1 MVIIASSTGNKGAI
15 FLICYNIVMSNGF
28 TGAYSALEQN
38 ALGLRLT
45 PISIRELL
53 FIHETPCSVF
63 GIIDGLYEQVLATG
77 SEISNNTIKNLLKE
91 GQHYLFVFRSERQ
104 KLIEHQQ
111 NNLRN
116 VTRSLS
122 VGDPVEKAV
131 KQMNLLT
138 INMGYLYADPTNDEL
153 LDLQFQSAK
162 NLAVFLI
169 DKCELHEQV
178 FQEYMKQKH
187 HFILAQ
193 PLLSSLFLLGILK
206 TAALYNNTEVIN
218 LFLTSY
224 FKDIGMSSIPTE
236 KYDQEE
242 LSDEE
247 KILLTRHAT
256 HSVEVL
262 QGRTPLGPSY
272 LKIIESHHS
281 FSLLTQNL
289 ELNLESDNQ
298 VLAGFETMLVTVMD
312 VISAMISGR
321 PFRKAS
327 SLYESLDLIKLL
339 IADQYPQEF
348 KLIVNYFKSFFFNG
362 RKGEIF

>member
-1 MVIIASSTGNKGAI
+1 
-15 FLICYNIVMSNGF
+15 MSNQFDGPY
-28 TGAYSALEQN
+28 ASLEQN
-38 ALGLRLT
+38 ALSLKLV

-53 FIHETPCSVF
+53 FIKSLPCTVY
-63 GIIDGLYEQVLATG
+63 GIEDGLFSLLLETG
-77 SEISNNTIKNLLKE
+77 SSVGNNTVRDLLKD
-91 GQHYLFVFRSERQ
+91 GQHNLFVYRTERQ

-111 NNLRN
+111 MNLRN

-122 VGDPVEKAV
+122 VGNPVEKAV

-138 INMGYLYADPTNDEL
+138 INLGYLYSDPTNDEL
-153 LDLQFQSAK
+153 LELQFQSAK
-162 NLAVFLI
+162 NLANFLI
-169 DKCELHEQV
+169 DKCEIHEQI
-178 FQEYMKQKH
+178 FQEYLKQKH
-187 HFILAQ
+187 HFILGQ
-193 PLLSSLFLLGILK
+193 PLLSSIFLMGILK
-206 TAALYNNTEVIN
+206 NASLYNNSEVIN

-224 FKDIGMSSIPTE
+224 FKDIGMSAIPTE

-247 KILLTRHAT
+247 KILLANHAR
-256 HSVEVL
+256 HSVEIL
-262 QGRTPLGPSY
+262 QGRIPLGPSY
-272 LKIIESHHS
+272 LKIIENHHS

-289 ELNLESDNQ
+289 ELNLSSDNK

-321 PFRKAS
+321 PYRKAS

-348 KLIVNYFKSFFFNG
+348 KLIVNYFRNFFFQG
-362 RKGEIF
+362 RKGDIF

>member
-1 MVIIASSTGNKGAI
+1 
-15 FLICYNIVMSNGF
+15 MSIEFFGP
-28 TGAYSALEQN
+28 YSALEQN
-38 ALGLRLT
+38 ALGLKLT

-53 FIHETPCSVF
+53 FIAEAPCEIF
-63 GIIDGLYEQVLATG
+63 GIKDGLYKKLINKSSAV
-77 SEISNNTIKNLLKE
+77 SNITVKELLQK
-91 GQHYLFVFRSERQ
+91 GQHYLFVFRSERHL
-104 KLIEHQQ
+104 LIEYQQ
-111 NNLRN
+111 DNLRQ

-122 VGDPVEKAV
+122 VGNPVEKAI

-138 INMGYLYADPTNDEL
+138 INLGYLYANPTSDEL

-162 NLAVFLI
+162 NLANFLI

-178 FQEYMKQKH
+178 FQEYLSQKH

-193 PLLSSLFLLGILK
+193 PALSSLFLMGILK
-206 TAALYNNTEVIN
+206 TASLYSNSEIIN

-224 FKDIGMSSIPTE
+224 FKDIGMSAIPTE

-242 LSDEE
+242 LSEEE
-247 KILLTRHAT
+247 KVLLAKHAN
-256 HSVEVL
+256 HSVEIL
-262 QGRTPLGPSY
+262 QGRTSLGPSY
-272 LKIIESHHS
+272 LKIIENHHS

-289 ELNLESDNQ
+289 ELNLDSDDK

-321 PFRKAS
+321 PYRKAS

-348 KLIVNYFKSFFFNG
+348 KLIVTYFRSFFFNG

>member
-1 MVIIASSTGNKGAI
+1 MTEMLTGPYA
-15 FLICYNIVMSNGF
+15 
-28 TGAYSALEQN
+28 ALEQN
-38 ALGLRLT
+38 ALGLKLT
-45 PISIRELL
+45 PISIRELF
-53 FIHETPCSVF
+53 FITETPCRVY
-63 GIIDGLYEQVLATG
+63 GIVDGLFQPIIQESAPVN
-77 SEISNNTIKNLLKE
+77 NNTIRDLLKD
-91 GQHYLFVFRSERQ
+91 GQYYLFVYRTDRE
-104 KLIEHQQ
+104 KLIEYQQ

-122 VGDPVEKAV
+122 VGDPVEKSV

-153 LDLQFQSAK
+153 MDLQFQSAR
-162 NLAVFLI
+162 NLATFLM
-169 DKCELHEQV
+169 DKPQLHEQI
-178 FQEYMKQKH
+178 FQEYLKLKH

-193 PLLSSLFLLGILK
+193 PMLSSLFLLGILK
-206 TAALYNNTEVIN
+206 NSSLYNNTDVLN

-242 LSDEE
+242 LNDEE
-247 KILLTRHAT
+247 KVLLANHAK
-256 HSVEVL
+256 HSVEIL
-262 QGRTPLGPSY
+262 QGRAPLGPSY
-272 LKIIESHHS
+272 LKIIENHHS

-289 ELNLESDNQ
+289 ELNLETDNK

-327 SLYESLDLIKLL
+327 SLYEALDLIKLL

-348 KLIVNYFKSFFFNG
+348 KLIVNYFRNFFFNG
-362 RKGEIF
+362 RKGDIF

>member
-1 MVIIASSTGNKGAI
+1 
-15 FLICYNIVMSNGF
+15 MSIEFYGP
-28 TGAYSALEQN
+28 YSALEQN
-38 ALGLRLT
+38 ALGLKLT

-53 FIHETPCSVF
+53 FITEAPCEVF
-63 GIIDGLYEQVLATG
+63 GIKDGLYKKIIGKSTAV
-77 SEISNNTIKNLLKE
+77 SNNTVKELLQK
-91 GQHYLFVFRSERQ
+91 GQHYLFVYRAERHL
-104 KLIEHQQ
+104 LIEHQQ
-111 NNLRN
+111 DNLRQ

-138 INMGYLYADPTNDEL
+138 INLGYLYANPTNDEL

-162 NLAVFLI
+162 NLANFLI
-169 DKCELHEQV
+169 DKSELHEQV
-178 FQEYMKQKH
+178 FQEYLKQKH

-193 PLLSSLFLLGILK
+193 PALSSLFLMGILK
-206 TAALYNNTEVIN
+206 NANLYNNSEIIN

-224 FKDIGMSSIPTE
+224 FKDIGMSAIPTE

-242 LSDEE
+242 LSENE
-247 KILLTRHAT
+247 KVLLAKHA
-256 HSVEVL
+256 HLSVEIL
-262 QGRTPLGPSY
+262 QGRTSLGPSY
-272 LKIIESHHS
+272 LKIIENHHS

-289 ELNLESDNQ
+289 ELNLNSDDN

-321 PFRKAS
+321 PYRKAS

-348 KLIVNYFKSFFFNG
+348 KLIVTYFRSFFFNG